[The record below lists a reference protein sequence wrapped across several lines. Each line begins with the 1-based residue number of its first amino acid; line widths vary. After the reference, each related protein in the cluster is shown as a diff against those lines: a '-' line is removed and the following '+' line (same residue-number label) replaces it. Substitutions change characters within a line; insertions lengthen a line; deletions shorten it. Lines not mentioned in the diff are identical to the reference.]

1 MSSVLKQDSLSF
13 KTGTLW
19 EADCGPWKL
28 IWLFLKVSWA
38 AREEL
43 SVTFLAACH
52 LPVSLIQTPTG
63 SVVPK
68 AGKPSSFCLAHCLSG
83 LCTGSHIVG
92 QQKENKATIKGA
104 LCDGLKGF
112 RNVWAMQ
119 FSSTDTAN
127 DFLTENE
134 KMCLVRAQP
143 EFCLFFQ
150 SLPFVSSL
158 LSG

>member
-1 MSSVLKQDSLSF
+1 M
-13 KTGTLW
+13 GGRLW
-19 EADCGPWKL
+19 PMEINLA
-28 IWLFLKVSWA
+28 FLKVSWA

-112 RNVWAMQ
+112 RNV
-119 FSSTDTAN
+119 
-127 DFLTENE
+127 
-134 KMCLVRAQP
+134 
-143 EFCLFFQ
+143 
-150 SLPFVSSL
+150 
-158 LSG
+158 